1 MAAHATLKTQLE
13 LHLAAVNAQIEEV
26 KDEATMLGI
35 EPHALRRSDGAWVLN
50 DLLVAKSNVLLG
62 LSNIALANKK

>member
-1 MAAHATLKTQLE
+1 MAANATLKTQLE

-26 KDEATMLGI
+26 KDEATMRGI
-35 EPHALRRSDGAWVLN
+35 EPHALRRSDGSWILN
-50 DLLVAKSNVLLG
+50 ELLVAKSNVLLG